1 MVRKAIL
8 VWWDY
13 WSAQEGVCRTAESAA
28 VAEAAGS
35 ESLGHIHHQQRQNYI
50 KTPDNTQSQAPTP
63 TSASTFI
70 CRSHKSLLFDFPL
83 KHFHQFHLPPSAFRL
98 LPPPFALRSPH
109 STMNSSWIF
118 FLLSEKFFSPCHLHP
133 HARKNEKNIF
143 CLDCCL
149 TLCPHCLPL
158 HDSHRLLQVGNLSPR
173 SLIPISLCISLSI
186 LFSDSSL
193 CGVGS

>member
-83 KHFHQFHLPPSAFRL
+83 KHFHQFHLPPSAFCLRL
-98 LPPPFALRSPH
+98 SPFAAPIPQWILHGFS
-109 STMNSSWIF
+109 SSCLKNSSLPATSTPTPGRTRKIFSVWIAAS
-118 FLLSEKFFSPCHLHP
+118 LSAPTASLFTTLTACFRLVIYLHAHSSPSLSVSLSQ
-133 HARKNEKNIF
+133 F
-143 CLDCCL
+143 C
-149 TLCPHCLPL
+149 
-158 HDSHRLLQVGNLSPR
+158 
-173 SLIPISLCISLSI
+173 SLIH
-186 LFSDSSL
+186 LF
-193 CGVGS
+193 VG